1 LSTRLD
7 DLARVRHALR
17 AAEDALRPFTPG
29 DIEYEEKSQG
39 GDLLTA
45 ADLAVNDVLHDHLLR
60 EGEGWLSEET
70 LDDRSRLGCRR
81 VWVVDPLDGTR
92 HFVDGT
98 PEWSISV
105 GLIEDGEPVLGGVLN
120 PARGQ
125 MFLGAL
131 GLGVTLNGAQVGIS
145 RQNRLEGARV
155 LASRSEVKRGEWARY
170 QDAPF
175 QVEACGSIAY
185 KLGLVAAGM
194 ADATWTL
201 VPKHEWDVAGGT
213 ALVCAAGGDVT
224 HADGSRP
231 LFNRPDPELPDLVA
245 GPGPLLTELRERFP
259 TFLLRR

>member
-29 DIEYEEKSQG
+29 DIEYEEKSQR

-45 ADLAVNDVLHDHLLR
+45 ADLAVNDALHGHLLR

-70 LDDRSRLGCRR
+70 LDDPSRLRCRR

-92 HFVDGT
+92 HFVDGI
-98 PEWSISV
+98 PEWCISV
-105 GLIEDGEPVLGGVLN
+105 GLIEDGESVLGGILN

-131 GLGVTLNGAQVGIS
+131 GMGVTLNGTQVGVS
-145 RQNRLEGARV
+145 RQSRLEGARV
-155 LASRSEVKRGEWARY
+155 LASRSEVKRGEWGRY
-170 QDAPF
+170 RDAPF

-185 KLGLVAAGM
+185 KLGLVAAGV

-201 VPKHEWDVAGGT
+201 TPKHEWDVAAGT
-213 ALVCAAGGDVT
+213 ALVRAAGGDVV

-231 LFNRPDPELPDLVA
+231 VFNRPDPELPDLVA
-245 GPGPLLTELRERFP
+245 GPAPLLNELRERFP
-259 TFLLRR
+259 AFLRKR